1 MSTDESLGLDVDDIA
16 NALPAGV
23 LPERINV
30 DPDNVA
36 RDVSKLVLS
45 LAEFLRQLMEA
56 QAVRR
61 MEAGSLTELE
71 EETLGTALMQAREQI
86 RKVAAEFDLAE
97 DDLRLDL
104 GPLGRVV

>member
-1 MSTDESLGLDVDDIA
+1 MTEIRDVLGVDVNEALSSVPRNAGRIDI
-16 NALPAGV
+16 
-23 LPERINV
+23 

-36 RDVSKLVLS
+36 RDVSQLVLS

-61 MEAGSLTELE
+61 MEAGTLTEHE
-71 EETLGTALMQAREQI
+71 EEKLGTALFEAREQI
-86 RKVAAEFDLAE
+86 RKIASEFGLSE
-97 DDLRLDL
+97 RDLRLDL